1 MILKKIPYN
10 GGTLGLL
17 KEKKKSFVPLALALF
32 FHS

>member
-17 KEKKKSFVPLALALF
+17 KEKEKILCTSCTGFIF
-32 FHS
+32 Q